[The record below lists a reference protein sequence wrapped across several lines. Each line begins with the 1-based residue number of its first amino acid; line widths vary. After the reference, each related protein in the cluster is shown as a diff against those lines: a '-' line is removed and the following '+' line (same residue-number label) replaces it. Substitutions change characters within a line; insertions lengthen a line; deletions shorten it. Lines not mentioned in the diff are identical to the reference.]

1 MTNITSRIIKSYISC
16 HLNLPFLYWN
26 TSYSQDGED
35 LIIDRYFKQKSIKNG
50 FYVDIGAY
58 HPFKFSNTQKLYQK
72 GWSGINIEPNEN
84 NIKLFKIARKRDINL
99 NFALG
104 VKNDS
109 KKYYIF
115 EDEALNTFNYS
126 NYKAVITS
134 GQSKFIRSEVCTV
147 KSIKYVIRKFIK
159 NIKVDFLNIDAEG
172 LSYSI
177 VKAFLK
183 EEINPDVICL
193 EREDMGE
200 KLNMNNNIT
209 RILSKYN
216 YHITTITNMS
226 YVFTRSTISQ
236 R

>member
-1 MTNITSRIIKSYISC
+1 
-16 HLNLPFLYWN
+16 
-26 TSYSQDGED
+26 
-35 LIIDRYFKQKSIKNG
+35 
-50 FYVDIGAY
+50 
-58 HPFKFSNTQKLYQK
+58 
-72 GWSGINIEPNEN
+72 
-84 NIKLFKIARKRDINL
+84 
-99 NFALG
+99 
-104 VKNDS
+104 
-109 KKYYIF
+109 
-115 EDEALNTFNYS
+115 
-126 NYKAVITS
+126 YKAVITS

-183 EEINPDVICL
+183 EEISPEVICL